1 MTSKKIGLAALALT
15 GFVGCGQVTYYSVIV
30 EVKDSTGR
38 DKNKLAQVISAEVTA
53 SGAISDEMIFLL
65 DGFPKSNNYNYEKT
79 SDGQYLLT
87 RFQYG
92 TTKES
97 GRVDFKVDLHNG
109 TNGAEGVIGSGS
121 GGGDIKVGATIDVT
135 VMVDPTHFA
144 D

>member
-15 GFVGCGQVTYYSVIV
+15 AFVGCGQTTYFSVSV

-38 DKNKLAQVISAEVTA
+38 DRNKLAQVISAEVTA
-53 SGAISDEMIFLL
+53 TGAVSGEPNFLL
-65 DGFPKSNNYNYEKT
+65 DDFPHANNYNYGT
-79 SDGQYLLT
+79 ASDGQLLLS

-92 TTKES
+92 TTNES

-109 TNGAEGVIGSGS
+109 TNGPDGVIGSGS
-121 GGGDIKVGATIDVT
+121 GGADIKPGATINVT
-135 VMVDPTHFA
+135 VMVDPTRFA